1 MNSQRN
7 YRRIFGYAV
16 TSAMV
21 GALLA
26 SCATEGKS
34 TRADASASQ
43 AQEAL
48 AEGQTPEAIRLAEE
62 AVVGEPRNASYRA
75 MLGRAYMDAG
85 RFASAASAFDDA
97 MTLGDSST
105 RTALSM
111 ALSLIGEGKQ
121 QEAVALLG
129 DWEKDIAPSD
139 AGLAYSL
146 AGDPARGIALLETSI
161 RGGQNT
167 AKSRQ
172 NLAYSYALAGRWRE
186 ARLMAQQDVPADQ
199 IDNRIDQWS
208 RTVAPE
214 AYQARIATLLN
225 VPHNVADAGQPTRL
239 ALANSPEVNQL
250 LAEAAGAGTNA
261 AAPRSGGE
269 LPALAALPASASG
282 PQSVDPTVALEGYRA
297 PAVERPRD
305 FQTAFATQA
314 PAGGSLA
321 AVTQDAIRFAQ
332 SPEARSAPVRQGV
345 TPTARPA
352 QAAPALAP
360 MAPAA
365 PQLAAA
371 PATAPQPRPAAVAPA
386 QQVAQAQPT
395 RAQAPAAAPTRVAA
409 VAAPGGNRQAQL
421 GSFTSE
427 QGARRAWGTFVRQ
440 YPELANH
447 RMVITQA
454 NVNGKQYW
462 RVAAGGMTV
471 AQSNSLCG
479 KVKSRGNSCLAMAEA
494 APARDTR
501 LASR

>member
-1 MNSQRN
+1 MNSQPMH
-7 YRRIFGYAV
+7 RRIAGYAV
-16 TSAMV
+16 TSALA

-48 AEGQTPEAIRLAEE
+48 AVGQTPEAIRLAEE

-75 MLGRAYMDAG
+75 MLGRAYLDAG

-97 MTLGDSST
+97 MTLGDNSA

-111 ALSLIGEGKQ
+111 ALALIGEGKQ
-121 QEAVALLG
+121 PEAVALLG
-129 DWEKDIAPSD
+129 DWEQEIAAADI
-139 AGLAYSL
+139 GLAYAL
-146 AGDPARGIALLETSI
+146 AGDSPRGISVLETSI

-225 VPHNVADAGQPTRL
+225 VPANVADAGQPARL
-239 ALANSPEVNQL
+239 ALNNAPEVNQV
-250 LAEAAGAGTNA
+250 LAEAAGVAQPT
-261 AAPRSGGE
+261 RE
-269 LPALAALPASASG
+269 LPALAALPAAGTQGG
-282 PQSVDPTVALEGYRA
+282 PQSVDPNVGLEGYRA
-297 PAVERPRD
+297 PAIERPRN
-305 FQTAFATQA
+305 FQTAFATDA

-321 AVTQDAIRFAQ
+321 AVTQDAVRFAQ

-345 TPTARPA
+345 TPAARPVQPA
-352 QAAPALAP
+352 PAAPPALAP
-360 MAPAA
+360 ITRPTTTVA
-365 PQLAAA
+365 AAA
-371 PATAPQPRPAAVAPA
+371 PAARTPAVPVAVASATPAISAPAPRPAVARAATPAPA
-386 QQVAQAQPT
+386 P
-395 RAQAPAAAPTRVAA
+395 VAA
-409 VAAPGGNRQAQL
+409 GNRQVQL

-440 YPELANH
+440 YPELSNH
-447 RMVITQA
+447 RMIITQA
-454 NVNGKQYW
+454 TVNGRQYW
-462 RVAAGGMTV
+462 RVAAGGMNV
-471 AQSNSLCG
+471 AQSNALCG
-479 KVKSRGNSCLAMAEA
+479 KVKAKGASCLAMAEA
-494 APARDTR
+494 APAQNTR

>member
-1 MNSQRN
+1 MSNPRN
-7 YRRIFGYAV
+7 HRRFFGYAV
-16 TSAMV
+16 TT
-21 GALLA
+21 ALAGVLLS
-26 SCATEGKS
+26 SCATEGQS
-34 TRADASASQ
+34 PRAEASAGQ
-43 AQEAL
+43 AQDAL
-48 AEGQTPEAIRLAEE
+48 AVGQTPEAIRLAEE

-75 MLGRAYMDAG
+75 MLGRAYLDAG

-97 MTLGDSST
+97 MTLGDTSA

-121 QEAVALLG
+121 PEAVALLG
-129 DWEKDIAPSD
+129 DWEKELAAADI
-139 AGLAYSL
+139 GLAYAL
-146 AGDPARGIALLETSI
+146 AGDPARGISVLESSI

-199 IDNRIDQWS
+199 IDSRIDQWS

-225 VPHNVADAGQPTRL
+225 VPANVADAGQPARL
-239 ALANSPEVNQL
+239 ALNTSPEVNQV
-250 LAEAAGAGTNA
+250 LAEAAGAA
-261 AAPRSGGE
+261 KPSGE
-269 LPALAALPASASG
+269 LPALAAATSG
-282 PQSVDPTVALEGYRA
+282 PQTVDPTVALEGYRA
-297 PAVERPRD
+297 PAIERPRD

-321 AVTQDAIRFAQ
+321 TVAQDAVRFAQ

-345 TPTARPA
+345 TPVPTAPA
-352 QAAPALAP
+352 ARAVQQPPALAP
-360 MAPAA
+360 MARPTPTVVASVAPAPA
-365 PQLAAA
+365 RPTAA
-371 PATAPQPRPAAVAPA
+371 PARPAP
-386 QQVAQAQPT
+386 
-395 RAQAPAAAPTRVAA
+395 APTRVAA
-409 VAAPGGNRQAQL
+409 ATPAPAAGGNRQVQL

-427 QGARRAWGTFVRQ
+427 QGARRAWGTYVRQ

-454 NVNGKQYW
+454 NVNGRQYW
-462 RVAAGGMTV
+462 RVAAGGMNV
-471 AQSNSLCG
+471 AQSNALCG
-479 KVKSRGNSCLAMAEA
+479 KVKAKGSNCIAMAEA
-494 APARDTR
+494 PSTQNAR